1 MVTGF
6 ARALEYGAQ
15 IVVKLDGDGQM
26 PAAQI
31 AALLAP
37 LVRGEAD
44 FAKGNRFRDYGSLTG
59 MPLIRR
65 VGNAGLSFLA
75 KTATGY
81 WNCFDPTNGFLAIK
95 ADMLRRIPFEKLDR
109 SYFFEISLLG
119 QLYLHEAVI
128 QDVPISARYADETS
142 SLSIGKVLLL
152 FPAKLLSILA
162 RRIVLKY
169 FVYDFSMGS
178 LYMLTG
184 VPLLVFGLLFGG
196 FNWLRYSQLG
206 VPAPTG
212 TIMLATLPVILG
224 FQLLLSAIGVDLQ
237 SVPKLPLERPS
248 SPSTGR
254 QRP

>member
-1 MVTGF
+1 MLERRAYRLEMRPENNDLALAGYNIVAVVPAYRVERQIMSVLSSMPGYVRQVVVVDDDSPDSTAERVREYARQDDRVVLLSHDRNLGVGAAMVTGF

-75 KTATGY
+75 KAATGY
-81 WNCFDPTNGFLAIK
+81 WNCFDPTNGFLAIQ

-128 QDVPISARYADETS
+128 QDVPI
-142 SLSIGKVLLL
+142 
-152 FPAKLLSILA
+152 
-162 RRIVLKY
+162 
-169 FVYDFSMGS
+169 
-178 LYMLTG
+178 
-184 VPLLVFGLLFGG
+184 
-196 FNWLRYSQLG
+196 
-206 VPAPTG
+206 
-212 TIMLATLPVILG
+212 
-224 FQLLLSAIGVDLQ
+224 
-237 SVPKLPLERPS
+237 
-248 SPSTGR
+248 
-254 QRP
+254 